1 MKLVKYPNKILSQI
15 CEPVE
20 KSEISSLKPIVKSM
34 ISVMR
39 MHNGLGLAA
48 PQVGID
54 KRLFVWLDENRIAR
68 VFINPVIISS
78 SGKIKLEEG
87 CLSIPNIRKKIK
99 RKRIV
104 EIDAMDKD
112 GNIIN
117 QTLKNMDAVIVQHE
131 IDHLNGI
138 IILDNPKKRKSSV
151 TRKLS

>member
-20 KSEISSLKPIVKSM
+20 TTELPSLKPIIKNM
-34 ISVMR
+34 ISIMR

-54 KRLFVWLDENRIAR
+54 KRFFVWLDENRIAR